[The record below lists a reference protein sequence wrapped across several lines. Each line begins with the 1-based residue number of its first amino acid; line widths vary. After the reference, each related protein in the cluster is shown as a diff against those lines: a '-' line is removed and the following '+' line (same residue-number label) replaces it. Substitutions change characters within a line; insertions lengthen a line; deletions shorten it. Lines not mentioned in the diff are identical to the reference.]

1 MPTPRDLKTGD
12 FLFLALC
19 PPMCQQCVKILPAP
33 LKAGSCLS
41 DGPATSSSATTSAP
55 CLSRNIK
62 YINNAC
68 SSSHTNIQGNSQ
80 SFMPFMCLII
90 ERFTIIFTAPRKRQ
104 NLYYKIKFSFY
115 LSFTR
120 WLYLPKP
127 IKQFLAWSFIRII
140 LHSFYLFISKFE
152 EPST

>member
-1 MPTPRDLKTGD
+1 MGNYKTAEMPTPRDLKTGD

-19 PPMCQQCVKILPAP
+19 PPMCQQCLKILPAP

-80 SFMPFMCLII
+80 SFTPFMCLII
-90 ERFTIIFTAPRKRQ
+90 ERFRIIFTAAGKRQ
-104 NLYYKIKFSFY
+104 FVLQNKVFLLLVLYQMVIS
-115 LSFTR
+115 
-120 WLYLPKP
+120 PKT
-127 IKQFLAWSFIRII
+127 
-140 LHSFYLFISKFE
+140 Y
-152 EPST
+152 

>member
-1 MPTPRDLKTGD
+1 MGNYKTAEMPTPRDLKTGD

-19 PPMCQQCVKILPAP
+19 PPMCQQCLKILPAP

-68 SSSHTNIQGNSQ
+68 SSSHTNIKGNSQ

-90 ERFTIIFTAPRKRQ
+90 ERFRIIFTAAGKRQ
-104 NLYYKIKFSFY
+104 FVLQNKVFLLLVLYQMVIS
-115 LSFTR
+115 
-120 WLYLPKP
+120 PKT
-127 IKQFLAWSFIRII
+127 
-140 LHSFYLFISKFE
+140 Y
-152 EPST
+152 

>member
-19 PPMCQQCVKILPAP
+19 PSMCQQCLKILPAP

-41 DGPATSSSATTSAP
+41 YGPATSSSATTSAP

-62 YINNAC
+62 YVNNAC
-68 SSSHTNIQGNSQ
+68 ASSHTNIQGNSQ
-80 SFMPFMCLII
+80 SFMPYMCLII
-90 ERFTIIFTAPRKRQ
+90 ERFRIIFTAAGKRQ
-104 NLYYKIKFSFY
+104 FVLQNKVFFTCPLPDGYISQNLLSSF
-115 LSFTR
+115 
-120 WLYLPKP
+120 WPG
-127 IKQFLAWSFIRII
+127 SFIRII